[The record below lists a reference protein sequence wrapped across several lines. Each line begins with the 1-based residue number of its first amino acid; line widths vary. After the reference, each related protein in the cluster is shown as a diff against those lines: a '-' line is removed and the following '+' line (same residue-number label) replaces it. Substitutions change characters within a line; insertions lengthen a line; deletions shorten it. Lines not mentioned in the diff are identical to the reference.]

1 MAWLSV
7 VGRPSSYISCEV
19 AFVVYIIALILLVG
33 VMGYLDS
40 RIGFPKPTEKIS
52 RYVSL
57 SERSTTLKR
66 D

>member
-1 MAWLSV
+1 MV
-7 VGRPSSYISCEV
+7 
-19 AFVVYIIALILLVG
+19 FIIALILLVV

-40 RIGFPKPTEKIS
+40 RVGWPKPTEKIS

>member
-1 MAWLSV
+1 MV
-7 VGRPSSYISCEV
+7 
-19 AFVVYIIALILLVG
+19 FIIALILLVG